1 MAIGAMAVL
10 VAGGLTGGA
19 LAAFTSSTTPVSMAV
34 GSGALAAPTGLTAAC
49 VALSN
54 QVTLSWTATTST
66 IAQGYAVLRATT
78 SGGPYTLIGTTGSGT
93 ATTFTDTIGAL
104 ATQYYVVQATRDNWT
119 SPDSNQAGVT
129 SVALG
134 VCSQA

>member
-1 MAIGAMAVL
+1 MAVL
-10 VAGGLTGGA
+10 IAGGLAGGA
-19 LAAFTSSTTPVSMAV
+19 LAAFTSSTTPVSIGV
-34 GSGALAAPTGLTAAC
+34 GSGSLAAPTGLTAAC

-54 QVTLSWTATTST
+54 HVTLNWTATTST

-78 SGGPYTLIGTTGSGT
+78 SGGPYTPIGTTGSRT
-93 ATTFTDTIGAL
+93 TTTFTDTIGAL
-104 ATQYYVVQATRDNWT
+104 ATQYYVVHATLHSWT

-129 SVALG
+129 SLALG